1 MSFLWVLLLT
11 VEALLTAVFA
21 SSAAH
26 PFIRVYAEQNPIS
39 APLEHLFLCP
49 AELKD
54 KVDLSQWP
62 RYEVTIDGSNCSS
75 HKELLAEE
83 NRAQFFQCLTDVVNI
98 TTHAMDTIGLS
109 PALSD
114 GTLLG
119 WYRHHKGYIPWD
131 VDADTSIMKADCR
144 ESFKK
149 YAKPEHKN
157 IAQVLQERMPDD
169 KHFRVRGIKYMV
181 GSELKDDD
189 WEGCENP
196 EFRVV
201 HSLNGSNCHVDI
213 FQMLQ
218 STDPEAPCTTCP
230 GYSDGAVTVCRTA
243 EGRVCGLK
251 SDYEPS
257 TWDRLDWGDC
267 KIPNNPVG
275 ALESQYPGPGIEL
288 NNFKLVP
295 GNYKYGSQML
305 VVGRPVDAN
314 GNEISDAAPPAAAP
328 SLRGSDDSKMQEVL
342 TNLQNLVKEGWSGGL
357 SRQYEIIVLVALA
370 LVCAACLICLGVC
383 ICKRH
388 RTVDEL
394 PSSSAASAY
403 SDGSNTAIPIE

>member
-1 MSFLWVLLLT
+1 MGSFGDCRDLCN
-11 VEALLTAVFA
+11 
-21 SSAAH
+21 
-26 PFIRVYAEQNPIS
+26 VYAEQNPIS
-39 APLEHLFLCP
+39 APLDHLFLCP

-54 KVDLSQWP
+54 KTDLSKWP
-62 RYEVTIDGSNCSS
+62 RHEVTIDGSKCSS

-83 NRAQFFQCLTDVVNI
+83 DRAQFFQCLTDVVNI

-144 ESFKK
+144 DSFKK

-181 GSELKDDD
+181 GSELGEDD

-201 HSLNGSNCHVDI
+201 HSLNGTNCHVDI

-218 STDPEAPCTTCP
+218 STDPEAPCTSCP
-230 GYSDGAVTVCRTA
+230 GYNDGAVTVCRTA
-243 EGRVCGLK
+243 NGGVCGLK

-288 NNFKLVP
+288 NNLKLIP
-295 GNYKYGSQML
+295 GNYKYGAQML
-305 VVGRPVDAN
+305 VVGRPVDAY
-314 GNEISDAAPPAAAP
+314 GNDIGDVTSPINLP
-328 SLRGSDDSKMQEVL
+328 SLRGSDDGTMQEIL
-342 TNLQNLVKEGWSGGL
+342 TTLQNLAKEGWLGRL
-357 SRQYEIIVLVALA
+357 NRQYEIMIFAALA
-370 LVCAACLICLGVC
+370 ITCAAILICLVVC
-383 ICKRH
+383 IYKRH
-388 RTVDEL
+388 STVDNLPL
-394 PSSSAASAY
+394 PSAVAAAY
-403 SDGSNTAIPIE
+403 GDGSGTAIPIE